1 MPYLIQTLKQIM
13 IKKKKTPEMN
23 RLKKNYEKTIDLM
36 NERKGNKKLHWFI
49 V

>member
-13 IKKKKTPEMN
+13 IKKTNPEMN

-36 NERKGNKKLHWFI
+36 NERKGNKKRHWFI